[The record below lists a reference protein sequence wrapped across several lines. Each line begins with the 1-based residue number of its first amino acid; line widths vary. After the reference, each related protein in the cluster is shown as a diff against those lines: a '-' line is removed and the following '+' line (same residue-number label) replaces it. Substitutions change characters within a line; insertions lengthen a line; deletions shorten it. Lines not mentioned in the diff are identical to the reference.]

1 MNKDRI
7 RKLNAVSQGENTGV
21 LYWMD
26 RERRVQDNWALIAA
40 YKTAEA
46 HSVPLH
52 VLYVIPQNFYD
63 ANIRTYDFM
72 LKGLKESA
80 KELFD
85 INIHFHMHVGDV
97 SSNVVEFV
105 EKNQIST
112 VFTDLASL
120 RLPRQ
125 WRDDLKADLK
135 VPFFEVD
142 ARNVIPVYITSD
154 KKEFSAR
161 TIRPKI
167 HKNLNKFLDKFPVL
181 KKFEFNKGVKLNNF
195 KIDEII
201 QSIPMDMSIPSQNK
215 YKPGTKAAL
224 KVLNEFIDFKLN
236 NYDELRND
244 PNKDFVS
251 DLSPYLHFGQISS
264 QTICLALNN
273 IKNSQAKDVFI
284 EELVVRRE
292 LAENFCYYEPNYDN
306 FQGFHNWAQTT
317 LNEHKADERDHLYSL
332 YDFENANTH
341 EPLWNAAQIQMVK
354 TGKMHGFLRMYWAK
368 KILEWTD
375 SPEKA
380 LDIANYLN
388 NKYELDGR
396 DPNGYTGT
404 AWSIG
409 GVHDRAWFERPVFGK
424 IRYMNF
430 NGCKRKFDV
439 NLFINKYKKTP

>member
-1 MNKDRI
+1 MIKERV
-7 RKLNAVSQGENTGV
+7 RKLNTITQSKETGV

-26 RERRVQDNWALIAA
+26 RERRAEDNWALIAA

-46 HSVPLH
+46 YAVPLH
-52 VLYVIPQNFYD
+52 VLYIIPDSFYD

-72 LKGLKESA
+72 LKGLKETA

-85 INIHFHMHVGDV
+85 LNIHFEIHIGDV
-97 SSNVVEFV
+97 VKNVGAFV
-105 EKNQIST
+105 KNNNIST
-112 VFTDLASL
+112 VFTDLVSL
-120 RLPRQ
+120 KLPRL
-125 WRDDLKADLK
+125 WRDELKEYLE

-142 ARNVIPVYITSD
+142 ARNVVPVYITSN

-167 HKNLNKFLDKFPVL
+167 HKNLNTYLDQFPIL
-181 KKFEFNKGVKLNNF
+181 KKFKYNSSVKYNDFN
-195 KIDEII
+195 IEEII
-201 QSIPMDMSIPSQNK
+201 QNLPMDKSVPKQNQF
-215 YKPGTKAAL
+215 KPGSKAAHA
-224 KVLNEFIDFKLN
+224 VLNEFIEFKLN

-244 PNKDFVS
+244 PNRDFIS
-251 DLSPYLHFGQISS
+251 NLSPYLHFGQISA
-264 QTICLALNN
+264 QTVCLALNSVQ
-273 IKNSQAKDVFI
+273 NSHAKDVFI

-306 FQGFHNWAQTT
+306 FNGFHSWAQKT
-317 LNEHKADERDHLYSL
+317 LLDHKLDKREYLYSL
-332 YDFENANTH
+332 YDLEEANTH
-341 EPLWNAAQIQMVK
+341 EPLWNAAQLQMVQ

-409 GVHDRAWFERPVFGK
+409 GVHDRAWFERSVFGK

-439 NLFINKYKKTP
+439 QAFINKYKKTP

>member
-1 MNKDRI
+1 MNKNRI
-7 RKLNAVSQGENTGV
+7 RKLNTISQDENTGV

-46 HSVPLH
+46 HKVPLH
-52 VLYVIPQNFYD
+52 VLYVIPDNFYD

-72 LKGLKESA
+72 LRGLKESA
-80 KELFD
+80 EELFD
-85 INIHFHMHVGDV
+85 LNIHFHLQVGDI
-97 SSNVVEFV
+97 SSNVIEFV
-105 EKNQIST
+105 EQNKIST

-125 WRDDLKADLK
+125 WRDELKAILK
-135 VPFFEVD
+135 VPLFEVD

-167 HKNLNKFLDKFPVL
+167 HKNLNEYLDEFPIL
-181 KKFEFNKGVKLNNF
+181 KKFKFNEAVKLNNF
-195 KIDEII
+195 VVDEVIK
-201 QSIPMDMSIPSQNK
+201 SIPMDMSVPTQSK
-215 YKPGTKAAL
+215 YIPGTKAAL
-224 KVLNEFIDFKLN
+224 KVLNEFIEFKLN

-244 PNKDFVS
+244 PNKDFIS
-251 DLSPYLHFGQISS
+251 NLSPYLHFGQISS
-264 QTICLALNN
+264 HRICLTLNSIN
-273 IKNSQAKDVFI
+273 NSQAKEVFI

-306 FQGFHNWAQTT
+306 FKGFHNWAQTT
-317 LNEHKADERDHLYSL
+317 LNEHKADKRDYMYSL
-332 YDFENANTH
+332 YDFESANTH
-341 EPLWNAAQIQMVK
+341 EPLWNAAQTQMVQ